1 MTNKETELAC
11 LSIITSLAN
20 AAKAFEMGT
29 KALEMAAGMIKKIHH
44 EAAYPNL
51 KVVKNEVGR
60 ALAKELNDTKGEEE

>member
-20 AAKAFEMGT
+20 AAKA
-29 KALEMAAGMIKKIHH
+29 LEMAAGMIKKIHQ